1 MYYQNEQVLE
11 TMIKGWT
18 RIEVLLALYDRAIES
33 VKLASQAYAEGDSN
47 LALRSTI
54 EANKYVLGLLSGLD
68 SDQCP
73 IAFGIEQILV
83 FVMVKLEQKE
93 LDQAQRFLEELRES
107 FSQIKD
113 EAIELEKQ
121 GQIPPLADANVLD
134 TVA

>member
-33 VKLASQAYAEGDSN
+33 VKLASQAYTEGDSN

-54 EANKYVLGLLSGLD
+54 DANKYVLGLLSGLD
-68 SDQCP
+68 SEQCP

-83 FVMVKLEQKE
+83 FVMVKLEEKE
-93 LDQAQRFLEELRES
+93 LNQAQRFLEELRDS
-107 FSQIKD
+107 FFQIKD